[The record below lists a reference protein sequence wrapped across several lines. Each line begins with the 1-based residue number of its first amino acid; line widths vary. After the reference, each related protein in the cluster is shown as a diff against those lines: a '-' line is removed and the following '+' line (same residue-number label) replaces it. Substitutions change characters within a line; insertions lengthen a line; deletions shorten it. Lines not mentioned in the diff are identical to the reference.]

1 MYSSMMR
8 DETSLGVIF
17 VRSAVER
24 SDVNVM
30 TLRQTPLQV
39 LLLQCETEET
49 LQRDNKAVA
58 FTTEQSYSS
67 PLLILWY

>member
-1 MYSSMMR
+1 
-8 DETSLGVIF
+8 
-17 VRSAVER
+17 
-24 SDVNVM
+24 M

-58 FTTEQSYSS
+58 FTTEQSSLGPAPYHYDIVRIHEWHE
-67 PLLILWY
+67 L